1 MEQPRE
7 PASSGLRILV
17 LGGGGFIGRHAVAAL
32 LAQGASV
39 AIGSRHPSRLGGRL
53 PAEAQDCERRRA
65 RFEDLLAPEDW
76 RQPLEEIDVV
86 VNCVGILRPRGRETY
101 QRVHHL
107 APAALAEA
115 CRRRGLRL
123 VHVSALGLQAPMRS
137 GFLRSKA
144 DGEAALRSSGA
155 NCCIVRPSLLDAEH
169 DGYGA
174 AWIRRVARWPV
185 HALPADAAGLIA
197 PLDVRDLGEALARLA
212 HTPDLAR
219 SGRPLELELG
229 GGEAMPLAAYLAAL
243 RRLHSDRPARVIP
256 VPGWLARLASHACDL
271 VHATPFSFGH
281 WELLRRDNRPAH
293 NALPGL
299 LGRAP
304 RVVGGGAAAPDGLP
318 VPAPVAAAVA
328 VHVPVLAVQAQ
339 PQRA

>member
-1 MEQPRE
+1 MDLPQDPGTT
-7 PASSGLRILV
+7 GLRILV

-32 LAQGASV
+32 LAQGDTV
-39 AIGSRHPSRLGGRL
+39 AVGSRHPSRLDRRL
-53 PAEAQDCERRRA
+53 PAAALGCARRQA
-65 RFEDLLAPEDW
+65 RFEDLLVPEAW
-76 RQPLEEIDVV
+76 QQPLDGIDVV
-86 VNCVGILRPRGRETY
+86 VNCVGILRARGRETY

-137 GFLRSKA
+137 GFLNSKA
-144 DGEAALRSSGA
+144 DGEAALRDSGA

-185 HALPADAAGLIA
+185 HALPADATGMIA
-197 PLDVRDLGEALARLA
+197 ALDVRDLGEALARLA
-212 HTPDLAR
+212 HRPELA
-219 SGRPLELELG
+219 SAGRPSEFELG
-229 GGEAMPLAAYLAAL
+229 GSEAMPLAEYLAAM
-243 RRLHSDRPARVIP
+243 RRLHSDRPARVLRF
-256 VPGWLARLASHACDL
+256 PGWLARLASHACDL
-271 VHATPFSFGH
+271 LHATPFSFGH

-304 RVVGGGAAAPDGLP
+304 RPVGGGPARPAGAPASA
-318 VPAPVAAAVA
+318 PA
-328 VHVPVLAVQAQ
+328 AQ
-339 PQRA
+339 PQGA

>member
-1 MEQPRE
+1 MDLPRD
-7 PASSGLRILV
+7 PGLAGLRVLV
-17 LGGGGFIGRHAVAAL
+17 LGGGGFIGRHAVSAL

-39 AIGSRHPSRLGGRL
+39 AIGSRHPSRLDRRL
-53 PAEAQDCERRRA
+53 PAAALDCPRRRA
-65 RFEDLLAPEDW
+65 RFEDLLAPEAW
-76 RQPLEEIDVV
+76 APPLENVDVV

-115 CRRRGLRL
+115 CRLRGLRL

-144 DGEAALRSSGA
+144 DGEAALRASGA

-169 DGYGA
+169 GGYGA

-185 HALPADAAGLIA
+185 HALPADATGLIA
-197 PLDVRDLGEALARLA
+197 ALDVRDLGEALARLA
-212 HTPDLAR
+212 HRPELA
-219 SGRPLELELG
+219 SAGRPLELELG
-229 GGEAMPLAAYLAAL
+229 GNDAMPLVEYLAAM
-243 RRLHSDRPARVIP
+243 RRLHSDRPARVIRF
-256 VPGWLARLASHACDL
+256 PGWLARLASHACDL
-271 VHATPFSFGH
+271 LHATPFSFGH

-304 RVVGGGAAAPDGLP
+304 RPVGAGGAGPANAPASA
-318 VPAPVAAAVA
+318 PA
-328 VHVPVLAVQAQ
+328 AQ

>member
-1 MEQPRE
+1 MDKSASVVE
-7 PASSGLRILV
+7 PGLRVLV

-32 LAQGASV
+32 LEAGARV
-39 AIGSRHPSRLGGRL
+39 EVGSRHPSRLARRL
-53 PAEAQDCERRRA
+53 PPEALACGRRRV
-65 RFEDLLAPEDW
+65 RFEDLLTPQAWVP
-76 RQPLEEIDVV
+76 PLHGVDVV
-86 VNCVGILRPRGRETY
+86 VNCVGILRQRGRETY

-115 CRRRGLRL
+115 CRRSGQRL

-144 DGEAALRSSGA
+144 DGEAALRRSGA
-155 NCCIVRPSLLDAEH
+155 NCCIVRPSLLDAEAG
-169 DGYGA
+169 GYGA

-185 HALPADAAGLIA
+185 HALPADATGLVA
-197 PLDVRDLGEALARLA
+197 ALDVRDLGEALARLA
-212 HTPDLAR
+212 Q
-219 SGRPLELELG
+219 RPNLCCDGQPSEFELG
-229 GGEAMPLAAYLAAL
+229 GDSAMTMRDYLAAL
-243 RRLHSDRPARVIP
+243 RRLHSDRPAWQIR
-256 VPGWLARLASHACDL
+256 VPGWLSRLASHACDL

-299 LGRAP
+299 LGRPPRPVASHLPAP
-304 RVVGGGAAAPDGLP
+304 RPAA
-318 VPAPVAAAVA
+318 PAPV
-328 VHVPVLAVQAQ
+328 AQ